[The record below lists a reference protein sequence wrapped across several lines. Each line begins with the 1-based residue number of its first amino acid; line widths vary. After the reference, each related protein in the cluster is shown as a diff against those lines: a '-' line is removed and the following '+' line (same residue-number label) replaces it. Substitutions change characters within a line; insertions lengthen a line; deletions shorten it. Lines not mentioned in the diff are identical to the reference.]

1 MNDESDQI
9 KNEPTYLVCPICN
22 GTSRGNY
29 GLQCKECSG
38 LGVVTVQGESVFYWG
53 YTPTLSTITLTRL
66 KKTVDFVLNSIT
78 FLFGITGVFSLAWWF
93 WLNKDYL
100 SGLDFLNF
108 WSFNNG
114 YLLIFWI
121 SLIAD
126 MFIIYRISEDLRKSE
141 KIKPMKYKEELVFH
155 EIENWHSIEKFKHKY
170 KVERFFYPD
179 VYTYFEDSYIL
190 ASKLGHAEVT
200 IKHLFFNLLRN
211 QTVLALFFRLD
222 TDAKLIIER
231 IKKHISSLPPVS
243 AGKSPEVSNKLKETL
258 IDAYFNARELGQ
270 KRVEAINL
278 VYASMRKDKDIEE
291 ILYDLEIDREKLIN
305 TLKWF
310 QINHKI
316 IEDYQHYR
324 KMAQYKPGSAMN
336 RAYTAI
342 ATPILDHFGDDLT
355 ASSKTGRLD
364 FCVGRDNETRKAFDI
379 IESGHTGVIFVG
391 NPGVGKNS
399 IIYGIAHLMVEEN
412 VPVILKD
419 KRLIELDMARVI
431 GGGTAAEA
439 QGRLVTAF
447 DEAARSG
454 NIILVIDNIEKTIG
468 ISAGAEESMDL
479 SDVINNSLGKH
490 EIICFAT
497 ATSRNFS
504 QYIEGKSLGNTMIKV
519 EVDEPD
525 KNRAILMISSKIGY
539 IEGKYGVYFTYNAIE
554 ESIKLSQ
561 KFMHDKYLPAKAIEI
576 LELAAA
582 EIGRIG
588 KEKMIGRDIIA
599 RVVSEITH
607 IPVSKATQDEGELLL
622 HLEETIHEHMVDQE
636 EAVKMV
642 SASLRRARAQ
652 LVEGKRPLANFL
664 FLGPTGVGKTELAK
678 TLSKVYFGDEKYMI
692 RLDMSEYQHPD
703 SITKMIG
710 GSDGTL
716 GYLTEAVRKAPFSL
730 ILLDEFEKAYK
741 DILNLFLQVMDDGR
755 LTDGQG
761 RTIDFTNSILIATS
775 NVGAV
780 LIQEKIKAGVPM
792 EDLREELINNQL
804 NQVLRPELINRF
816 DGVIVFKPLEIKEVT
831 EITKLMLNKIGDLLK
846 EKGISL
852 RYDELGAMKLAAQGF
867 DPKFGA
873 RPLRRL
879 LQDKIEDAIA
889 NKILS
894 GELARRDTVIIDK
907 NAAVTIEKGRKL

>member
-1 MNDESDQI
+1 MKEEDKV
-9 KNEPTYLVCPICN
+9 KNRPTYIVCPKCH
-22 GTSRGNY
+22 GNAKGEY
-29 GLQCKECSG
+29 GLGCRECSG
-38 LGVVTVQGESVFYWG
+38 LGVVAVQGESAYYWG
-53 YTPTLSTITLTRL
+53 YTPTIPTITLTRL
-66 KKTVDFVLNSIT
+66 KKTVDFILNMVS
-78 FLFGITGVFSLAWWF
+78 FLIGIIGVFSLGWWI
-93 WLNKDYL
+93 WINKDYI
-100 SGLDFLNF
+100 SGFDFLNF
-108 WSFNNG
+108 WSFKNG
-114 YLLIFWI
+114 YLLVFWI
-121 SLIAD
+121 GLAAD
-126 MFIIYRISEDLRKSE
+126 MFVIYRISEDLRKSE
-141 KIKPMKYKEELVFH
+141 KIKPMKYKEELTFQ
-155 EIENWHSIEKFKHKY
+155 EIDNWNSIEKLKHKY
-170 KVERFFYPD
+170 NVERYFYPD
-179 VYTYFEDSYIL
+179 VLTYFEESFLL
-190 ASKLGHAEVT
+190 ASKLGHSEVT
-200 IKHLFFNLLRN
+200 IKHLFYNLLRN
-211 QTVLALFFRLD
+211 QIVVALFFRLD
-222 TDAKLIIER
+222 SDASAIMEKL
-231 IKKHISSLPPVS
+231 KKHISPLPV
-243 AGKSPEVSNKLKETL
+243 AGGGKSPEISNLLKEVL
-258 IDAYFNARELGQ
+258 IDSYFNAKDLGQ

-278 VYASMRKDKDIEE
+278 VYVSMMKDREIEE
-291 ILYDLEIDREKLIN
+291 ILYDLEIDKEKLLN

-310 QINHKI
+310 QINKKI
-316 IEDYQHYR
+316 VEDYQHYR

-336 RAYTAI
+336 RAYTSI
-342 ATPILDHFGDDLT
+342 ATPILDNFGNDLT
-355 ASSKTGRLD
+355 VSSKLGRID
-364 FCVGRDNETRKAFDI
+364 FCVGRDNEIIKAFDI

-391 NPGVGKNS
+391 NPGVGKNA
-399 IIYGIAHLMVEEN
+399 IIYGIAHLMVEEQ
-412 VPVILKD
+412 VPNILKD
-419 KRLIELDMARVI
+419 KRLIELDIARVI

-439 QGRLVTAF
+439 EGRLVAAF

-454 NIILVIDNIEKTIG
+454 NIILVVDNIEKTIG
-468 ISAGAEESMDL
+468 VSAGAEQSMDL
-479 SDVINNSLGKH
+479 SDVINNSLSRR

-497 ATSRNFS
+497 ATTRNYS

-539 IEGKYGVYFTYNAIE
+539 IEGRYGVYFTYNGIE

-561 KFMHDKYLPAKAIEI
+561 KFMHDKYLPSKAIEI

-582 EIGRIG
+582 EVSRIG
-588 KEKMIGRDIIA
+588 KEKMISKDSVA

-622 HLEETIHEHMVDQE
+622 NLEATIHEHMIDQE

-642 SASLRRARAQ
+642 SSSLRRARAQ

-741 DILNLFLQVMDDGR
+741 EILNLFLQVMDDGR

-761 RTIDFTNSILIATS
+761 RTVDFTNSILIATS

-780 LIQEKIKAGVPM
+780 LIQEKIKAKVPM
-792 EDLREELINNQL
+792 EELREELINNQL

-831 EITKLMLNKIGDLLK
+831 EITKLMLNKIGVMLED
-846 EKGISL
+846 KGIAL
-852 RYDELGAMKLAAQGF
+852 KYEELGAMKLAAQGF

-879 LQDKIEDAIA
+879 LQERVEDEIA

-907 NAAVTIEKGRKL
+907 NAGISIEKGRKL